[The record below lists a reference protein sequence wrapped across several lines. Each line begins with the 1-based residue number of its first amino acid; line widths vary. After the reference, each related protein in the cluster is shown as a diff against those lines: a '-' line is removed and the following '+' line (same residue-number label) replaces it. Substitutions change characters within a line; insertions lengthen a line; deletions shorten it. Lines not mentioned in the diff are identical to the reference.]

1 MAFVFDA
8 TIGGANSNSYPTVEY
23 ADDYF
28 DGMLYRTEWP
38 ARGST
43 GADLLKKQQA
53 LVVGTRDLERLTFA
67 GTRASYSG
75 QRLQFPRANL
85 TDRDGFYISSTVMP
99 TEILDACCEQALFRL
114 QQNPDNL
121 VDESL
126 KQFKRLKIL
135 NVLDMEMRDGTPT
148 ENTICERA
156 MELISRWL
164 LVSNGTTRLVRA

>member
-8 TIGGANSNSYPTVEY
+8 TVGGANSNSYPTVAY

-28 DGMLYRTEWP
+28 GGSLYASDWP
-38 ARGST
+38 ATSS
-43 GADLLKKQQA
+43 GAALLTKQQG
-53 LVVGTRDLERLTFA
+53 LVTATRDFERLTWA
-67 GTRASYSG
+67 GTRSSYSG

-85 TDRDGFYISSTVMP
+85 TDKDGFYITSTEMP
-99 TEILDACCEQALFRL
+99 TDLLDACCEQALFRI

-126 KQFKRLKIL
+126 KQFKRLKIS

-164 LVSNGTTRLVRA
+164 LVSGGTTRIVRA

>member
-1 MAFVFDA
+1 MGFVFDA
-8 TIGGANSNSYPTVEY
+8 TVGGANSNSYPTVEY
-23 ADDYF
+23 ANDFF
-28 DGMLYRTEWP
+28 DGSLYRSLWP
-38 ARGST
+38 TGNT
-43 GADLLKKQQA
+43 GADLLTKQQA
-53 LVVGTRDLERLTFA
+53 LVVATRDLERLTFA

-99 TEILDACCEQALFRL
+99 SEILDATCEQALFRL

-135 NVLDMEMRDGTPT
+135 NVLDMEMRDGAPA

-164 LVSNGTTRLVRA
+164 LVSGGTTRIIRA